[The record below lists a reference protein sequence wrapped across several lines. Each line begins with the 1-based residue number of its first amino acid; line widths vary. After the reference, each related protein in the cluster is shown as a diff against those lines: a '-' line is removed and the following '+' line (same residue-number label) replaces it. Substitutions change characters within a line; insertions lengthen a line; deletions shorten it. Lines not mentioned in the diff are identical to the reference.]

1 MKRVCGLPPAFFT
14 SRRVWDWL
22 QLAACSRHTDPRIS
36 SPSHRRGA
44 RATQQRRGNS
54 PHPIPIAHPHTNV
67 DDLGHGRHA
76 PEGAPRPGQV
86 RVDRVRGDGVRPRA
100 ARGELSIRPVV
111 TSRRAETPSDLFS
124 LTLFF
129 GLALTPPYQRCG
141 SLSRPV
147 DGPPLGVEGA
157 VPKAPEA
164 HRRGGEGG
172 LAEACAGPTPRGRRT
187 RRVRGVPAP
196 VDGRVLHRVR
206 PAGEAQAGG

>member
-1 MKRVCGLPPAFFT
+1 M
-14 SRRVWDWL
+14 
-22 QLAACSRHTDPRIS
+22 
-36 SPSHRRGA
+36 
-44 RATQQRRGNS
+44 
-54 PHPIPIAHPHTNV
+54 
-67 DDLGHGRHA
+67 
-76 PEGAPRPGQV
+76 
-86 RVDRVRGDGVRPRA
+86 DRVRGDGVRPRA

-172 LAEACAGPTPRGRRT
+172 GEEAGAGPTPRGRRT

-206 PAGEAQAGG
+206 PAR